1 MCSENCGFMGR
12 RGGMGGSNG
21 ANPDGLLSGIMH
33 DEMIAAFA
41 KELGI
46 TESALNERIS
56 NGETM
61 AQIALAEGLTFDQ
74 IRSIMSDVRNQ
85 VLTEAVK
92 QGTITQE
99 QADWMLEHY
108 MGGVQGM
115 RGRGISNGQGWNN
128 ACPNYTATQP

>member
-1 MCSENCGFMGR
+1 
-12 RGGMGGSNG
+12 MGGSNG

-33 DEMIAAFA
+33 DEMIVAFA